1 MEYVKAQKLISR
13 VARLL
18 MIVVATAA
26 AVTGCDVETFDDAV
40 AKIPESSAPPPP
52 ASPPPPPP
60 PPPPAAGFGP
70 NFSEIQANV
79 FTPDCATSGCHAGA
93 NPSAGLNL
101 EEANSYAMLVGIQS
115 SQDPGFQRVEA
126 GDPDN
131 SYLVQK
137 LEGTASSGQ
146 QMAPGAPLPQ
156 SEIDVIRQWITDG
169 ATDDRVAVLDP
180 ITVTS
185 LSPMPNAALT
195 AQPTNIV
202 AGFSRELNQATVD
215 ATTFLLT
222 ASGGDGTFADGNE
235 IQVTATA
242 ITVPAAN
249 PQSAVFDLTGVTLA
263 DDTYRIQLLGGA
275 TNAIQDLDG
284 NALDGEFLGS
294 LPSGNGIAGGDFMV
308 QFTITTPVVVGPTLD
323 EIQAAVFTP
332 TCATSNCHNGA
343 NPSGGLDLRD
353 ADTSFAQ
360 LVDVPSDD
368 DPMIFRVAPGDPDNS
383 YLVQKIEGTA
393 AQGQQMPPGGAAPL
407 SQAEIDAIR
416 QWITDGASR

>member
-1 MEYVKAQKLISR
+1 MEYVKTQKVISR

-18 MIVVATAA
+18 MFVVGAAA

-40 AKIPESSAPPPP
+40 ARIPETSAPPPP
-52 ASPPPPPP
+52 ASPPPP

-79 FTPDCATSGCHAGA
+79 FTPDCATSGCHAGG

-101 EEANSYAMLVGIQS
+101 EEAGSYAMLVGIQS
-115 SQDPGFQRVEA
+115 SQDAGLQRVEA

-146 QMAPGAPLPQ
+146 QMPPGSPLPQ
-156 SEIDVIRQWITDG
+156 SEIDVIRQWIRDG
-169 ATDDRVAVLDP
+169 ATDDRAVVLDP

-195 AQPTNIV
+195 AQPANIV

-235 IQVTATA
+235 MQITAA
-242 ITVPAAN
+242 GISVPAAN
-249 PQSAVFDLTGVTLA
+249 PQSAIFDLTGVTLA
-263 DDTYRIQLLGGA
+263 DDSYRIQLLGGA
-275 TNAIQDLDG
+275 TNAILDLDG
-284 NALDGEFLGS
+284 NALDGEYFGN

-308 QFTITTPVVVGPTLD
+308 QFTITTPVVVGSTLD
-323 EIQAAVFTP
+323 EIQTAIFTP

-343 NPSGGLDLRD
+343 NPAGGLDLRD

-360 LVDVPSDD
+360 LVDVPSVD
-368 DPMIFRVAPGDPDNS
+368 DPMILRVAPGDPDNS

-416 QWITDGASR
+416 QWIMNGAVR